1 MRKQTH
7 SPVAPFGGM
16 LWNQFVSEV
25 VRLWRTPGFLIPSVA
40 VPVVLYLFFSNLNQG
55 GLVNGVRAPVNALAA
70 VAAYG
75 VASVMLFSFG
85 VSVATE
91 RGQHLNVLMR
101 ATPLPASVYA
111 LAKVLTALLSAL
123 GMLVLLCVLAG
134 TVGGV
139 SLSPQSWLL
148 LIARLT
154 LGAVPFIALG
164 FSIGYL
170 VNPVSAAPITNLSF
184 LVLSFASGVLIPLK
198 QLPDLVQQ
206 IAPYLPLYRLAQL
219 SWNTVGVATDPL
231 SHAIWW
237 LIGYGLVFSVAAV
250 LSYRA
255 EAQRVFG

>member
-1 MRKQTH
+1 MSKPTR
-7 SPVAPFGGM
+7 SPVAPFGRM

-25 VRLWRTPGFLIPSVA
+25 VRVWRTPGFLIPSVA
-40 VPVVLYLFFSNLNQG
+40 VPMVLFLFLSNLNKG
-55 GLVNGVRAPVNALAA
+55 GLVNGVSAPVNALAA

-91 RGQHLNVLMR
+91 RGQRLNVLMR

-123 GMLVLLCVLAG
+123 AMLTLLCALAG
-134 TVGGV
+134 TVGSV
-139 SLSPQSWLL
+139 SLSLESWLL
-148 LIARLT
+148 LIVRLA

-184 LVLSFASGVLIPLK
+184 LVLSFASGVLVPLG
-198 QLPDLVQQ
+198 QLPNLVQRV
-206 IAPYLPLYRLAQL
+206 APYLPLYRLAQL
-219 SWNTVGVATDPL
+219 SWGTVGVRTDPL
-231 SHAIWW
+231 SDAIWW
-237 LIGYGLVFSVAAV
+237 LVGYGLVFSAAAV
-250 LSYRA
+250 LSYRT

>member
-1 MRKQTH
+1 MSKHTR
-7 SPVAPFGGM
+7 SPVAPFGRM
-16 LWNQFVSEV
+16 LWSQFVSEV
-25 VRLWRTPGFLIPSVA
+25 VRMWRAPGFLIPSVA
-40 VPVVLYLFFSNLNQG
+40 VPGVLFFFFSNLDRG
-55 GLVNGVRAPVNALAA
+55 GLVNGVSAPVNALAA

-123 GMLVLLCVLAG
+123 AMLVLLCGLA
-134 TVGGV
+134 TIVGGV
-139 SLSPQSWLL
+139 SLSLESWLL
-148 LIARLT
+148 LIARLA

-184 LVLSFASGVLIPLK
+184 LVLSFASGVLIPLR
-198 QLPDLVQQ
+198 QLPNLVQQ

-219 SWNTVGVATDPL
+219 SWSTMGVRTDPL
-231 SHAIWW
+231 SDAIWW
-237 LIGYGLVFSVAAV
+237 
-250 LSYRA
+250 
-255 EAQRVFG
+255 